1 LLSLQ
6 LLPTIRTLAT
16 MPECP
21 TDDARITA
29 YGMLIE
35 AFAAVTH
42 AVGRELERT
51 AAMPTVW
58 FEVLIRL
65 VRSPE
70 GRLRMS
76 ELAQQ
81 VQLSTSGLTR
91 LVDRLEAKGYVRRE
105 ACPGDRRGLNA
116 VLTEEGKAAVD
127 RTLPAHLDSLQR
139 YVVDPLGGD
148 VTTLTEQLRALRDNA
163 GACPTSLP
171 CS

>member
-1 LLSLQ
+1 
-6 LLPTIRTLAT
+6 
-16 MPECP
+16 MPERS

-35 AFAAVTH
+35 AHAAVTH
-42 AVGRELERT
+42 AVGKELERT

-65 VRSPE
+65 VRSPDS
-70 GRLRMS
+70 RLRMS

-116 VLTEEGKAAVD
+116 VLTDEGRAVLDAA
-127 RTLPAHLDSLQR
+127 LPAHLDSLQR
-139 YVVDPLGGD
+139 FVVDPLGGD
-148 VTTLTEQLRALRDNA
+148 VTALIDQLRALRDNA
-163 GACPTSLP
+163 GPCPPPLACT
-171 CS
+171 